1 MTTTT
6 TGGTVKTGKAGPVTI
21 LTLCYPERRNALS
34 LPLRAVL
41 LEAMQAA
48 LADEDCRV
56 VVITGE
62 GAHFS
67 SGGDI
72 SSFDGVTPVSGRLR
86 MQRVQQI
93 MRMIIRGEKP
103 VIAAVEGHAAG
114 AGLCLAA
121 ACDMV
126 VASEEAKFS
135 CTFNKI
141 GLFPDLAGAWSLPLR
156 MGLGRAKMLMM
167 SGRVLD
173 AATAEAQGLVDQ
185 VVPAGQA
192 LAQALELA
200 QAVAKTAPLSN
211 GLIKAVLARG
221 PSSLE
226 EVMAAEADAQG
237 ILYGSDDF
245 EEGRHAFLE
254 KRPSQFKGC

>member
-1 MTTTT
+1 MTTT
-6 TGGTVKTGKAGPVTI
+6 TGGTVKTEKAGPVTI

-34 LPLRAVL
+34 LAVRGVL
-41 LEAMQAA
+41 LEAMQTAM
-48 LADEDCRV
+48 ADETCRA
-56 VVITGE
+56 VVITGD

-72 SSFDGVTPVSGRLR
+72 SSFDGVTPVNGRVR

-93 MRMIIRGEKP
+93 VRLIVRGEKP

-126 VASEEAKFS
+126 VASDEAKFS

-141 GLFPDLAGAWSLPLR
+141 GLFPDLAGAWTLPLR

-173 AATAEAQGLVDQ
+173 AATAERQGLVDQ
-185 VVPAGQA
+185 LAPAGQA
-192 LAQALELA
+192 LTQALELA
-200 QAVAKTAPLSN
+200 EAVAKAAPLSN
-211 GLIKAVLARG
+211 GMIKAVLARG

-245 EEGRHAFLE
+245 QEGRHAFLE
-254 KRPSQFKGC
+254 KRPSQFKGR